1 MRELETGGD
10 VVGFHLEHGCFS
22 PPLVSLLSYLSRPVT
37 TAWDRRPYPERES
50 ADEKGLL
57 NDRSGR
63 WPAPGG

>member
-37 TAWDRRPYPERES
+37 TTRGCPPYPERES
-50 ADEKGLL
+50 ANDKGLL

-63 WPAPGG
+63 WQPPG